1 MYHYPLQYD
10 VLLDLYIVV
19 LNRALI
25 WSKLD
30 IFISAQ
36 RAASGD
42 LSRDNYY
49 ILEIC
54 ILLYMESIGMCY
66 GRRHRVL

>member
-54 ILLYMESIGMCY
+54 ILLIWNIYECVMEGYI
-66 GRRHRVL
+66 VL